1 MRRVDAELFVVELHG
16 RKGAPFVVAL
26 DRLRAPCCVSTYVR
40 QLVPVVAA
48 RTNEK
53 NPSSS
58 IWGSTSSK
66 VNRASQFRQVHMVVS
81 IAVFDASPVVEVR
94 GGDAV
99 IQNPCSLSNLLA

>member
-1 MRRVDAELFVVELHG
+1 MRRVDAEHFVVELHD
-16 RKGAPFVVAL
+16 RKGAPLVVAL
-26 DRLRAPCCVSTYVR
+26 DQLRAPCCVSTYVR

-58 IWGSTSSK
+58 IWGLTSSEA
-66 VNRASQFRQVHMVVS
+66 NRALQFRQVHMAAS
-81 IAVFDASPVVEVR
+81 IAVFDASPAVEDR

-99 IQNPCSLSNLLA
+99 IQNSCS